1 MERLARRERQLHRYK
16 EVSHEEIHV
25 VASARACVRHDGMGL
40 PHWKLLL
47 EHICECDLLV
57 ELELVPESLPRPES
71 MPGSLSEPVSDSQSV
86 PEPKPMSKPE
96 PVSKPGPEL
105 VMVMALEQLQPHV
118 LL

>member
-1 MERLARRERQLHRYK
+1 
-16 EVSHEEIHV
+16 
-25 VASARACVRHDGMGL
+25 MGL

-57 ELELVPESLPRPES
+57 ELERMPESVPRPKSVPGALPES
-71 MPGSLSEPVSDSQSV
+71 VSDSQSV

-96 PVSKPGPEL
+96 PEPKPMSKPEPVPKPVPEL